1 MVRMY
6 IKMKLIQNLYWAG
19 LLYLLSCSN
28 NIQNYESNQ
37 KEPTIGDWVI
47 IQIANDPQGFHPTN
61 TTDATSQE
69 LQKYVYQT
77 LLYQNLKDFQ
87 LYPFL
92 AKSLPEVSKDGLTIT
107 FELRND
113 AFWDNGQPV
122 TGHDVEFT
130 FKVIKN
136 PKVNCQKTR
145 VYFEFLDNIK
155 VDPQN
160 PYKVTFIANQRYF
173 RSVYDISQIPI
184 IPKYFYDP
192 NGLLEKYSLKDL
204 SNYELKLSKDTSAVL
219 PKEIIDFA
227 QEFNSAKYSRET
239 KFISGSGPYKLENW
253 ETNQKIE
260 LVRKENWWGD
270 KVIQKTE
277 ALEAYPKKVI
287 FKIIKDP
294 TAVVAAIKNQEIDA
308 ASAIVSKNFVQLKQ
322 DPDVTNHYY
331 IYNPATSIYS
341 FIGINNQPKNYNRNL
356 ALADKNVRLALAYLV
371 NVDLIINKVAQ
382 GMAQRIVGPILRSNG
397 NIYNDTLN
405 PIPFDPELA
414 ANLLKENGWKDSNNN
429 GILDKTIDG
438 KLVELSFE
446 FLLDETNEE
455 RKNIVTMFKE
465 NAKSIGI
472 EIKMVNMEFK
482 KILEQLSLH
491 QFDLFYGAWTT
502 PPTLQDLKQL
512 WHTESINGGTN
523 YIAYSNKEVDKII
536 DQIRSELDENKRID
550 LYKKFQAIL
559 YQDVPCIF
567 LIQPLDRIVIHK
579 RFRNAE
585 ALTTRPGFQPIRFW
599 TPKELV
605 KYN

>member
-1 MVRMY
+1 
-6 IKMKLIQNLYWAG
+6 MKFNLNLGIIG
-19 LLYLLSCSN
+19 LLILIGCNGKL
-28 NIQNYESNQ
+28 QNYESNQ
-37 KEPTIGDWVI
+37 KEPSIGDWVI
-47 IQIANDPQGFHPTN
+47 LQISNDPQGFHPTN

-87 LYPFL
+87 LYPML
-92 AKSLPEVSKDGLTIT
+92 AKSLPEVSKDGLSIT

-113 AFWDNGQPV
+113 AFWDNGQPI
-122 TGHDVEFT
+122 TGNDVEFT

-155 VDPQN
+155 VDDKN
-160 PYKVTFIANQRYF
+160 PYKVTFLANKRYF

-192 NGLLEKYSLKDL
+192 KGLLDKFSLKDL
-204 SNYELKLSKDTSAVL
+204 SNYEMKLSKDTSTVL
-219 PKEIIDFA
+219 PKEIISFA
-227 QEFNSAKYSRET
+227 EEFNSAKYSRE
-239 KFISGSGPYKLENW
+239 SQYVVGSGPYKLENW
-253 ETNQKIE
+253 ATNQKIE

-270 KVIQKTE
+270 KALQKTE
-277 ALEAYPKKVI
+277 ALEAYPKKII

-294 TAVVAAIKNQEIDA
+294 TAVVASIKNQEIDA
-308 ASAIVSKNFVQLKQ
+308 ASGIVSKYFIQLKQ
-322 DPDVTNHYY
+322 DPEVTNHYY
-331 IYNPATSIYS
+331 TFNPASSVYS
-341 FIGINNQPKNYNRNL
+341 FIGINNQPKTYNRNP
-356 ALADKNVRLALAYLV
+356 ALADKNVRLALAYIT
-371 NVDLIINKVAQ
+371 NVDLIIDKVAQ
-382 GMAQRIVGPILRSNG
+382 GMAQRIVGPILKSNG
-397 NIYNDTLN
+397 NIYNDTLKF
-405 PIPFDPELA
+405 IPFDPEFA
-414 ANLLKENGWKDSNNN
+414 AKLLKENGWKDSNNN
-429 GILDKTIDG
+429 GILDKTMEG

-465 NAKSIGI
+465 NAKSVGI

-482 KILEQLSLH
+482 KIIEQLTLH

-523 YIAYSNKEVDKII
+523 FIAYSNKEVDKII
-536 DQIRSELDENKRID
+536 DEIRAELDDNKRVD
-550 LYKKFQAIL
+550 LYKKFQAII
-559 YQDVPCIF
+559 YNEVPCIF
-567 LIQPLDRIVIHK
+567 LTQPLDRIVIHK
-579 RFRNAE
+579 RFRNAD
-585 ALTTRPGFQPIRFW
+585 ALTTRPGFQPMRFW
-599 TPKELV
+599 TPKELI